1 MMAAGRCSH
10 ESLTRSSARNGVR
23 PSFIGSDK
31 RLKVAA
37 YQAPLLPAGS
47 TQLALSLI
55 RERIEW
61 CEDEGVEILCCPEG
75 VLGGLADYAPRPMAF
90 AIDVEGGQLDITLA
104 PLASDRVTTIVGFTE
119 RASRDRLFN
128 SAAVFHRGA
137 VIGVYRKLYPAIN
150 KSVYSAGDTLP
161 VFTVGDLTFGIV
173 ICLDSTYDEPARI
186 MAAQGAIAL
195 FVPTNN
201 GMPLARGG
209 SELPAEARNKD
220 IARAVENGL
229 SVVRAD
235 VVGRTG
241 DLVSYGSSGI
251 VDRSGTVLGA
261 AKGLEAGLVVADIEA
276 APRLTVQRS
285 AVRIDDSQ

>member
-1 MMAAGRCSH
+1 
-10 ESLTRSSARNGVR
+10 
-23 PSFIGSDK
+23 
-31 RLKVAA
+31 
-37 YQAPLLPAGS
+37 
-47 TQLALSLI
+47 
-55 RERIEW
+55 
-61 CEDEGVEILCCPEG
+61 
-75 VLGGLADYAPRPMAF
+75 MAF